1 MQVQKSIVNIGETFK
16 SLKPEVQSTLDRIF
30 SQVELVTHTLG
41 LLEKRLAFSEDRMMG
56 VMNYIKDNDVSHRP
70 KIVSGY
76 T

>member
-1 MQVQKSIVNIGETFK
+1 
-16 SLKPEVQSTLDRIF
+16 
-30 SQVELVTHTLG
+30 LG

-76 T
+76 PQFHNPMFAPSQQVED